1 MFQACELMR
10 KDEMTRLLII
20 TPAPVIETPAGEVVL
35 DTDFVEGMKLHCQLW
50 PGPVT
55 CLMRRG
61 AGPVPRPMRFAP
73 QQLEFDLSILDAQ
86 EELPELLLDE
96 ASLVYCAADDMRHLD
111 LPETL
116 RGRMARLVYMV
127 EQPLSGRLHTALAG
141 RRRSLRKR
149 LRTALWALNRE
160 AALRA
165 ALARADG
172 LHCNGLPAWRAYRR
186 LNARGLCYFDNRLRR
201 PMMASAADQA
211 ARAERLRAGAP
222 LRLVYFGPLEAGSG
236 VLDVLAAAHLA
247 DNAGLDFRL
256 DIYGDGS
263 LAPRLADGI
272 AGLKLGDRLRLSP
285 SPGFDTVL
293 VPRLRREADIF
304 LAPRRLSDPLSS
316 YVEAMGCGLPVLGYR
331 NAMWRAL
338 QSASGAGW
346 AVSARPGA
354 MLRQFMQLDR
364 DRETVIAASQ
374 RGLDFARKNTFES
387 VFSQRM
393 CHLRQLA
400 GIE

>member
-1 MFQACELMR
+1 MP
-10 KDEMTRLLII
+10 RLLII
-20 TPAPVIETPAGEVVL
+20 TPAPVIETAAGEVVL

-61 AGPVPRPMRFAP
+61 AGQVPRPLRFAP
-73 QQLEFDLSILDAQ
+73 QQLEFDLSILGAQ
-86 EELPELLLDE
+86 EKLPALLLEE

-111 LPETL
+111 LPENL
-116 RGRMARLVYMV
+116 HGRMARLVYMV
-127 EQPLSGRLHTALAG
+127 EQPLSGRLHAALAG

-149 LRTALWALNRE
+149 LHTALWTLNRE
-160 AALRA
+160 AALRG

-186 LNARGLCYFDNRLRR
+186 LNARGLCYLDNRLRR
-201 PMMASAADQA
+201 TMMASADDQA
-211 ARAERLRAGAP
+211 ARAERLRSGAP
-222 LRLVYFGPLEAGSG
+222 LRLVYFGPLEAESG
-236 VLDVLAAAHLA
+236 LQDVLAAAHLA

-256 DIYGDGS
+256 DIYGEGA

-272 AGLKLGDRLRLSP
+272 ASLKLGGRLRLSP

-293 VPRLRREADIF
+293 VPLLRREADIF
-304 LAPRRLSDPLSS
+304 LAPRRLSDPLSN

-338 QSASGAGW
+338 QAGSGAGW
-346 AVSARPGA
+346 TVPARPGA
-354 MLRQFMQLDR
+354 MLRQLLHLNR
-364 DRETVIAASQ
+364 DREPVIAASQ
-374 RGLDFARKNTFES
+374 RGLNFARKNTFES

-400 GIE
+400 GID